1 MGGRTG
7 GRTGG
12 RVPRD
17 GMTGL
22 LDEVVGCTTD
32 IAGCGRTSRN
42 KILNY
47 YLIKSINDIR
57 IPFFNKA
64 TKTTELLWLEEFL
77 LGHSSYYGG
86 F

>member
-64 TKTTELLWLEEFL
+64 TKTTATALARGVF
-77 LGHSSYYGG
+77 Y
-86 F
+86 

>member
-42 KILNY
+42 EILNY
-47 YLIKSINDIR
+47 YLIKSIN
-57 IPFFNKA
+57 
-64 TKTTELLWLEEFL
+64 
-77 LGHSSYYGG
+77 G
-86 F
+86 